1 LTEAFADTA
10 DVGLGT
16 GTGTGTGTDT
26 DTDTDEPET
35 RGRPR
40 MAGSAPLSP
49 PCPRPFTR
57 GPF

>member
-1 LTEAFADTA
+1 MTEAIADTA
-10 DVGLGT
+10 DVGLG
-16 GTGTGTGTDT
+16 T

-35 RGRPR
+35 RGRPH